1 VTIFT
6 GFTFD
11 TNWQSIADEFD
22 LSESNIMA
30 KVNEYSDTILP
41 LTDGTN
47 ETPEIQE
54 RIDEFIL
61 FISFAASTGHPIAVA
76 LSCFIDFEDDNE
88 LTSNPFKAN
97 LPIPV
102 ESMDEDAREFM
113 VTLYERL
120 IGREKSENG
129 TNYLINNIEKINE
142 IAESGDVK
150 MLFLYGLAASADGQP
165 RELYRQWYEQAALGG
180 YELAYYHVAGAFD
193 GGSIDSDWGKVAYWN
208 YQGAKVENKN
218 GLWCCYNLGIIYAL
232 GDFVKQDLTTASFYL
247 SLAYRNAHKTE
258 NPNILKNLVVSA
270 MKEHSI
276 KLQEP
281 PYFLA
286 DKEMDPQLAELS
298 DIY

>member
-1 VTIFT
+1 MTIFT

-11 TNWQSIADEFD
+11 TNWQSIAEGFD

-61 FISFAASTGHPIAVA
+61 FMSFAASTGHPIAVA

-97 LPIPV
+97 LPIPI

-113 VTLYERL
+113 VSLYERL

-129 TNYLINNIEKINE
+129 LNYLINNIEKIHE
-142 IAESGDVK
+142 IADSGDVK
-150 MLFLYGLAASADGQP
+150 MLFLYGLTASADGQP

-180 YELAYYHVAGAFD
+180 YELAYYHTAAAFD

-208 YQGAKVENKN
+208 YRGAKVENKN

-258 NPNILKNLVVSA
+258 NPNILKNLVISA
-270 MKEHSI
+270 MKDHLI
-276 KLQEP
+276 MLQEP